1 MFKKASIVTIVLL
14 LSIVFFI
21 KASTSIHFYT
31 FNSIFLFNRIF
42 CCSFFAYSIYVAYK
56 NKLECLTLMLFI
68 LAILY
73 NPFYGLLM
81 EEAQILTRHGG
92 YRHIHRVIPDL
103 WIILNL
109 LSVAVIIYTN
119 YVFKNK
125 KICDTIF
132 GSKSKD
138 K

>member
-14 LSIVFFI
+14 LSIVFFRKHSDYI
-21 KASTSIHFYT
+21 DLYF
-31 FNSIFLFNRIF
+31 FQRIF
-42 CCSFFAYSIYVAYK
+42 CCSFFAYTTYTAYK
-56 NKLECLTLMLFI
+56 NKLEWLTLMLFI

-73 NPFYGLLM
+73 NPFYQLLALIKWDNYDPEYM
-81 EEAQILTRHGG
+81 EYFQEPLQI
-92 YRHIHRVIPDL
+92 
-103 WIILNL
+103 
-109 LSVAVIIYTN
+109 LSVAVIIYTH

-132 GSKSKD
+132 DRNNKD

>member
-14 LSIVFFI
+14 LSIVFFRNHSYYI
-21 KASTSIHFYT
+21 DLYFFK
-31 FNSIFLFNRIF
+31 RIF
-42 CCSFFAYSIYVAYK
+42 CCSFFAYTTYIAYK
-56 NKLECLTLMLFI
+56 NKLEWLTLMLFI

-73 NPFYGLLM
+73 NPFYQLLTLIKWSNYVPEDM
-81 EEAQILTRHGG
+81 EYFQEPLQI
-92 YRHIHRVIPDL
+92 
-103 WIILNL
+103 
-109 LSVAVIIYTN
+109 LSVAVILYTN

-132 GSKSKD
+132 DRKSKD

>member
-14 LSIVFFI
+14 LSIVFFYDYRD
-21 KASTSIHFYT
+21 FYV
-31 FNSIFLFNRIF
+31 FYRIF
-42 CCSFFAYSIYVAYK
+42 FCSFFAYTAYTAYK
-56 NKLECLTLMLFI
+56 NKFEWLTIMLFI

-73 NPFYGLLM
+73 NPFYKLLM
-81 EEAQILTRHGG
+81 KNGRCLLGGDILSEWVG
-92 YRHIHRVIPDL
+92 L

-132 GSKSKD
+132 GSNNKD